1 MGKFGAVAKVLKGGK
16 NTSKNAKPQS
26 SKPATSPKKQ
36 ENKQKKDNQQ
46 GNDIPPTNV
55 SGNKGKKQSSVSTRN
70 KRKSDTID
78 AISRA
83 LANRDDKN
91 LKSMGDEAPKH
102 SGFFAIYHDLS
113 YRYAK
118 ASALRNKHNTG
129 MFSKIANGAKMA
141 LGASAMAYAAYS
153 TLGGDFLGSKQARLL
168 DKDSKIEDELRR
180 KEEDSFHK
188 GLVVENLSDDLGIEA
203 SNTRELANGLKNVDN
218 GKEILDDLIS
228 EVCIEA
234 IKDKVFAKN
243 IENLEK
249 SVNAVQKAFGLD
261 DEQIKSQNLITS
273 NDDIV
278 KLAFENT
285 LNDEKMLNLKNV
297 LNKFHTKVQDTG
309 NINLNNLES
318 ALKQANFSDE
328 EIKKLIDTIDNE
340 RKFNPNYLVH
350 NANVF
355 ASINEKQEQ
364 IALAKELIAK
374 GKDITNDDIAKFVEA
389 HGYKGLMAVAK
400 NMNIDGSMSKTEKAL
415 SMLRGNEGDAKYKE
429 ALRNPN
435 FLNMKALELPT
446 LLETA
451 DILNNGKVS
460 MVKNTKQEQMS
471 LEQLHQPNLVNPYTL
486 GNRGEMSAYF
496 RDKNGNVVAD
506 NTIGISTISEGRTNL
521 ANILDYSTNEKAMAN
536 VLTALKNADTL
547 TNGILRNN
555 GYHEDLSSRK
565 SVKSNIDDFLSA
577 NIEIQSMIKKDA
589 APSEIQKQMAS
600 MNTSLEK
607 SVLSKEEKNVLNSG
621 VDMFR
626 GTQEILHNQ
635 QENSMKM

>member
-16 NTSKNAKPQS
+16 NTSKSPKPQTT
-26 SKPATSPKKQ
+26 KPNSSPKKQ

-55 SGNKGKKQSSVSTRN
+55 SNGKSKKQASVSTKS
-70 KRKSDTID
+70 KRKGDIID
-78 AISRA
+78 SALRA
-83 LANRDDKN
+83 MQNRDDAN
-91 LKSMGDEAPKH
+91 LKSLGNEAPKYG
-102 SGFFAIYHDLS
+102 GFFAIYHDLS

-118 ASALRNKHNTG
+118 ASALRDKHNTG
-129 MFSKIANGAKMA
+129 MFSKIAKGAGLA
-141 LGASAMAYAAYS
+141 IGASAMAYAAYS
-153 TLGGDFLGSKQARLL
+153 TLGADFLGSKQARLL
-168 DKDSKIEDELRR
+168 DKDSKIEDELQR
-180 KEEDSFHK
+180 KEQDNFHK

-218 GKEILDDLIS
+218 GKEILDDLIN

-234 IKDKVFAKN
+234 LKDSTFSKN

-249 SVNAVQKAFGLD
+249 SVLAVEKAFGLD
-261 DEQIKSQNLITS
+261 NEQIKSQNLTTS
-273 NDDIV
+273 NENIAN
-278 KLAFENT
+278 LAFGDT
-285 LNDEKMLNLKNV
+285 LNGDKKQNLINA
-297 LNKFHTKVQDTG
+297 LNKFHTEVQDTG

-318 ALKQANFSDE
+318 VLKQANFSDE
-328 EIKKLIDTIDNE
+328 EIKKVIDTIDNE
-340 RKFNPNYLVH
+340 RKSNPNYLVH

-355 ASINEKQEQ
+355 ASISDKKEQ
-364 IALAKELIAK
+364 IALVKELIAK

-415 SMLRGNEGDAKYKE
+415 SMLRGSEGDTKYKE

-451 DILNNGKVS
+451 DILNNGEVS
-460 MVKNTKQEQMS
+460 MVKNTKQEQMG

-506 NTIGISTISEGRTNL
+506 NTIGISTISEGKTNL

-536 VLTALKNADTL
+536 ILTALKNEASSTFK
-547 TNGILRNN
+547 NN
-555 GYHEDLSSRK
+555 GYHEDLSSKK
-565 SVKSNIDDFLSA
+565 SVKSNIDDFLAS
-577 NIEIQSMIKKDA
+577 NMEISSMIKKDA
-589 APSEIQKQMAS
+589 SPSEIQKQMAT
-600 MNTSLEK
+600 MNTNLKK
-607 SVLSKEEKNVLNSG
+607 SVLSTEQKNVLSSG

-626 GTQEILHNQ
+626 ISQEILHNQ
-635 QENSMKM
+635 SNNSMKM

>member
-1 MGKFGAVAKVLKGGK
+1 MGKFGAVTKVLKGNK
-16 NTSKNAKPQS
+16 KTNKSTKPTTNSKKQDSSQRNADMSPSVTGGRS
-26 SKPATSPKKQ
+26 SKKGNISTKK
-36 ENKQKKDNQQ
+36 KRS
-46 GNDIPPTNV
+46 GADIV
-55 SGNKGKKQSSVSTRN
+55 ESM
-70 KRKSDTID
+70 
-78 AISRA
+78 SRA
-83 LANRDDKN
+83 LLDRDNANLR
-91 LKSMGDEAPKH
+91 SVGDEAPKYG
-102 SGFFAIYHDLS
+102 GFFSIYHDLS
-113 YRYAK
+113 YRYTK
-118 ASALRNKHNTG
+118 AYALKKQHNTN
-129 MFSKIANGAKMA
+129 MFSKIAKGAGLA
-141 LGASAMAYAAYS
+141 IGASAMAYAAYS

-168 DKDSKIEDELRR
+168 DKDSKIEDELQK
-180 KEEDSFHK
+180 KEQDNFHK

-203 SNTRELANGLKNVDN
+203 SNTRELANGLKNEDN

-234 IKDKVFAKN
+234 LKDSTFSKN

-249 SVNAVQKAFGLD
+249 SVLAVEKAFGLD
-261 DEQIKSQNLITS
+261 NEQIKSQNLTTS
-273 NDDIV
+273 NENIAN
-278 KLAFENT
+278 LAFGDT
-285 LNDEKMLNLKNV
+285 LNGDKKQNLINA
-297 LNKFHTKVQDTG
+297 LNKFHTEVQDTG

-318 ALKQANFSDE
+318 VLKQANFSDE
-328 EIKKLIDTIDNE
+328 DIKKLIDTIDDE
-340 RKFNPNYLVH
+340 RKFDPNYLVH

-355 ASINEKQEQ
+355 ASINDKKGQ
-364 IALAKELIAK
+364 ITLAKELIAK

-415 SMLRGNEGDAKYKE
+415 SMLRGSEGDNKYKE

-451 DILNNGKVS
+451 DILNNGEVS

-471 LEQLHQPNLVNPYTL
+471 LEQLTQPNMVNPYTL

-506 NTIGISTISEGRTNL
+506 NTASISTISEGRTNL

-555 GYHEDLSSRK
+555 GYHEDLNSRK
-565 SVKSNIDDFLSA
+565 SVKSNIDDFLA
-577 NIEIQSMIKKDA
+577 LNMEIQSMIKKDV
-589 APSEIQKQMAS
+589 APSEIQKQMAM
-600 MNTSLEK
+600 MNTNLEK
-607 SVLSKEEKNVLNSG
+607 AVLSKEQKNVLNSG

-626 GTQEILHNQ
+626 MSQEILRNQ
-635 QENSMKM
+635 QENSMRM